1 MCIRDSLA
9 PLNAQQDVSWQSS
22 HPSVA
27 NISKTG
33 LLQVVGKAGESTT
46 ITATTNKGKMS
57 DTAQITVSQ
66 WYEKPLEAIQLSAAK
81 TNLITGDELT
91 LSATFTPENPDDDQ
105 LKWISSAPQIA
116 TVDTK
121 GNLHALT
128 AGSVTVTAKAE
139 ANPSIQGSIDFDV
152 QADVKPFI
160 KIDNLAQLINQP
172 VHAGDTF
179 KVHVSYHAGPGH
191 TVIAADEGGLRV
203 WLRHFKY
210 RWFPIEDRIETDRSV
225 LYTVSGNSTAT
236 LSTQGLVPSD
246 ELPEG
251 QFYSLEVSFTNSN
264 GKTFEDAIEEFI
276 LIE

>member
-1 MCIRDSLA
+1 M
-9 PLNAQQDVSWQSS
+9 NVE
-22 HPSVA
+22 
-27 NISKTG
+27 
-33 LLQVVGKAGESTT
+33 VGNSIKL
-46 ITATTNKGKMS
+46 TAKLSPVPPDNG
-57 DTAQITVSQ
+57 QITWV
-66 WYEKPLEAIQLSAAK
+66 
-81 TNLITGDELT
+81 
-91 LSATFTPENPDDDQ
+91 
-105 LKWISSAPQIA
+105 SSAPQIA
-116 TVDTK
+116 TVDTE

-139 ANPSIQGSIDFDV
+139 ANPSIQGSIDFHV

-179 KVHVSYHAGPGH
+179 KVYVSYHAGPGH

-210 RWFPIEDRIETDRSV
+210 RWFPIEDRIETDKSV

-246 ELPEG
+246 KLPER

-264 GKTFEDAIEEFI
+264 GKTFEDGIEEFI
-276 LIE
+276 LVE